1 MEIHIKLMF
10 LFPLTF
16 ITSCKRWDPN
26 QQFSEEI
33 LQNQRVKKMEEVNFQ
48 SNKFDE
54 AKLGQSLADVIMIY
68 GIEYKILAS
77 LSSADSNWLR
87 IEYVNKMNHSSLPIR
102 VELLFKNNRL
112 IEIHKE

>member
-1 MEIHIKLMF
+1 MEMHFKLMF

-33 LQNQRVKKMEEVNFQ
+33 LQNKRDEQEEEINFQ
-48 SNKFDE
+48 SHKFDE

-68 GIEYKILAS
+68 GIDYKILAS
-77 LSSADSNWLR
+77 LASADSNWLR
-87 IEYVNKMNHSSLPIR
+87 IEYANNRNHSSLPTR
-102 VELLFKNNRL
+102 VELLFKNNQL
-112 IEIHKE
+112 IEIHKR